1 MSGKPRYRFPR
12 ALRRRVCSPA
22 TFSRVLAT
30 LAERGYLAGR
40 ASIARQLRMPV
51 SAAFEDFDVW
61 EYTVA
66 FVGSG
71 WPGVPFIEPDGYYA
85 GCAPV

>member
-1 MSGKPRYRFPR
+1 MSADPVAPVAPAPRRHPGGSV
-12 ALRRRVCSPA
+12 AG
-22 TFSRVLAT
+22 TI
-30 LAERGYLAGR
+30 AERGYLAGR

-51 SAAFEDFDVW
+51 PAAFEDFDVW

-71 WPGVPFIEPDGYYA
+71 WPGVPFIESDGYYA